1 MASTNSNAYKQRE
14 ADHGHED
21 TMQQATTA
29 SISDMATAAETPKQ
43 ERGQQKLKRAAGEC
57 SDPLIAPY
65 TTSSLNGGIIQP
77 TTAVVRQLHPE
88 SRSRRDGGSELV
100 TGVTIKLTLQAS
112 TASRRL
118 QFMQETNP
126 LSSGVMVC
134 GCFEVEV
141 HRIW

>member
-1 MASTNSNAYKQRE
+1 MAASTINKSDEQDR
-14 ADHGHED
+14 GHED
-21 TMQQATTA
+21 AMQTTTA
-29 SISDMATAAETPKQ
+29 SISDMATATETPKQ
-43 ERGQQKLKRAAGEC
+43 EQKRLAGKC
-57 SDPLIAPY
+57 SDPLIAAN
-65 TTSSLNGGIIQP
+65 TASSLRNGGTIQP
-77 TTAVVRQLHPE
+77 AAAAVRQFHPE

-112 TASRRL
+112 TTNRS

>member
-1 MASTNSNAYKQRE
+1 MASTDSIADERRE
-14 ADHGHED
+14 VDHSHED
-21 TMQQATTA
+21 TMQPAN
-29 SISDMATAAETPKQ
+29 ISAMATAAETPEQ
-43 ERGQQKLKRAAGEC
+43 ERPGQQKRAAGKC
-57 SDPLIAPY
+57 SDPLIAPNIN
-65 TTSSLNGGIIQP
+65 TTMTSNLNGGTIQP
-77 TTAVVRQLHPE
+77 TAAVVRQFHPE

-112 TASRRL
+112 TANRRL

-141 HRIW
+141 HRVW